1 VDELLARIRLFRKT
15 REKFERIIREEID
28 QPREMQALEVVAEA
42 EDALRT
48 AEVREE
54 DARQRKDRRG

>member
-1 VDELLARIRLFRKT
+1 LARIRLFRKT

>member
-1 VDELLARIRLFRKT
+1 MDELLARIRLFRKT